1 MAEDANPDEKK
12 EGQQSESPEAAHKEP
27 LPARIRDLLF
37 KLQQN
42 YPFFAEMHERE
53 IEEFLRQCKNEAFHD
68 GEVIFEKGNMG
79 EKFYLIVS
87 GSVLIFPGNAEIR
100 LEPGNVFGEM
110 AVLDHS
116 ERTATA
122 MAASEVTL
130 LSMHQ
135 EIFFTEMA
143 TLRSKIAIGIAKQL
157 SQKLRNA
164 NQIMNQIADQLSDA
178 LKKIAEL

>member
-1 MAEDANPDEKK
+1 MTEDANPDEKK
-12 EGQQSESPEAAHKEP
+12 GEQQPVSSEAALKEP
-27 LPARIRDLLF
+27 LSARIRDLIF

-53 IEEFLRQCKNEAFHD
+53 IGEFLRQCKNEAFHD

-79 EKFYLIVS
+79 DKFYLIVS
-87 GSVLIFPGNAEIR
+87 RSVLIFPGNVEIR
-100 LEPGNVFGEM
+100 LEPGSVFGEM
-110 AVLDHS
+110 AILDHS

-122 MAASEVTL
+122 IAESEVTL

-135 EIFFTEMA
+135 EIFFTKMT

-157 SQKLRNA
+157 SEKLRNA
-164 NQIMNQIADQLSDA
+164 NQIMSRLRTSF
-178 LKKIAEL
+178 LMH